1 MKIKVH
7 NTNIPYI
14 VIDDWYTEKELKETW
29 NELDFYTN
37 CQDKEKIAR
46 ADNTLVARDNDGKS
60 LSEAYRW
67 YPPSYFTKRHRN
79 ISSLHKNSR
88 KLACDELHSAIKHL
102 YPWYNMYSDT
112 NTSTHM
118 ISYYESGDYYKP
130 HHDTFMY
137 TVLIWLTKKPKMWT
151 GGDLSVYPIKNKKE
165 KVLFKNNRA
174 VIFPCMMN
182 HEVSPIEWIK
192 KPKDIGYGRYT
203 ITYFLYFDPE
213 RYLKEN
219 NISEF

>member
-67 YPPSYFTKRHRN
+67 YPPSYFTERHRN

-165 KVLFKNNRA
+165 
-174 VIFPCMMN
+174 
-182 HEVSPIEWIK
+182 
-192 KPKDIGYGRYT
+192 
-203 ITYFLYFDPE
+203 
-213 RYLKEN
+213 
-219 NISEF
+219 